1 MNRTNKGGT
10 VWIVMILGMVWLN
23 MSLGAQGLFESA
35 AGASEDNT
43 LKYELN
49 GYVRSS
55 IYLGESTV
63 DIPGEVKSGYGETS
77 LKLKIRKQ
85 DLGDAYAEIRF
96 RGGSEWGTRFSEF
109 LLREAYVNA
118 YLGPFD
124 LRIGRQIVVW
134 GRADGI
140 NPTNNITPENGLVR
154 SPDEDDRRV
163 GNFLVRSFLN
173 MEPFRLELIWVPV
186 YESSVIPTDFIPL
199 PDNILLTPDFP
210 EAMLKNGAVALK
222 LDLVLPE
229 VDGSLSY
236 FEGYFVEPGLFV
248 DVSKYVS
255 FTDNLLAVSL
265 KPHRTRIFGADFS
278 TSPGGGIGLRG
289 EIAYRRPCEDHRDH
303 VYVPNP
309 EWYVVLG
316 IDRQFSD
323 HLYVIVQYVGRF
335 VQHFTEL
342 AVPEAPEADLAYQL
356 EYQNRLLYNQLYKTS
371 HSLVGSLELKLMHEN
386 LSIELGGMANL
397 TSDEFLAGAK
407 VSYNIADS
415 FTVCLGCEWYGGPEG
430 SLYGIVADYFNA
442 LFTEVKISF

>member
-1 MNRTNKGGT
+1 MKL
-10 VWIVMILGMVWLN
+10 IVMIMGFFWLTLG
-23 MSLGAQGLFESA
+23 LGAQGLFESA
-35 AGASEDNT
+35 TGASDNDK

-49 GYVRSS
+49 GYIRSS
-55 IYLGESTV
+55 LYLGKSTI
-63 DIPGEVKSGYGETS
+63 DIPGEVKSGYGEAS
-77 LKLKIRKQ
+77 LKLKVRKQ

-96 RGGSEWGTRFSEF
+96 RNGCEWGTRFSEF
-109 LLREAYVNA
+109 DLREAYVNA

-134 GRADGI
+134 GRGDGI

-173 MEPFRLELIWVPV
+173 VDAFRLEMIWVPV

-199 PDNILLTPDFP
+199 PENIFLTPDFP
-210 EAMLKNGAVALK
+210 EARLKNGAIALK
-222 LDLVLPE
+222 LDMVLPE
-229 VDGSLSY
+229 FDGSLSY

-248 DVSKYVS
+248 DVSQYVS

-289 EIAYRRPCEDHRDH
+289 EIAYRRPFDDHMDC
-303 VYVPNP
+303 VYAPNP
-309 EWYVVLG
+309 EWYMVLG
-316 IDRQFSD
+316 VDRQFSD
-323 HLYVIVQYVGRF
+323 SFYMIVQYVGRY
-335 VQHFTEL
+335 VQDFFDLH
-342 AVPEAPEADLAYQL
+342 VPESPETDLAYQL

-371 HSLVGSLELKLMHEN
+371 HSLVGSMEIKLLHEN
-386 LSIELGGMANL
+386 LSIEIGGMANL
-397 TSDEFLAGAK
+397 TSDEYLVGAK

-415 FTVCLGCEWYGGPEG
+415 FTVCLGGELYDGPKG
-430 SLYGIVADYFNA
+430 SLYGIVADYFNS
-442 LFTEVKISF
+442 LFTELKISF